1 MRAGN
6 RSFAVFGSLFFQFSA
21 FSVDFSRRALG
32 QRDEHRHHQNGSK
45 AEKILPREA
54 RVQPER
60 RAQRRADRLGAGEQ
74 ACAHA
79 ADVAHALQIK
89 RECKRRADNGDFQRA
104 ECHRGVERDRNPPR
118 LREHEQ
124 HHAADEHPAARA
136 DAHGIAPKQVARQE
150 RIEHQRHRRAQA
162 PEERLRRERER
173 GQAAMGRK
181 QKSAEEREHE
191 RDALAPRRQAAR
203 TQAHPKQNECLPH
216 ILQHCGGRTVGVT
229 DGCEVGILA
238 GHQSA
243 DGEEHEPQRV
253 APVRP
258 NGPKLRAVPYERAA
272 EQHHAGQKHPHHGQP
287 SAVHALTGEE
297 ILSHR
302 TGRAPAHAAERRAQK
317 AAQRPLFFVHTRPP
331 AIIFAHCSRPC
342 AAFQAPCASLH
353 IFPPRVA

>member
-1 MRAGN
+1 MSTAITRMAAKPR
-6 RSFAVFGSLFFQFSA
+6 RSCHAKLVCS
-21 FSVDFSRRALG
+21 
-32 QRDEHRHHQNGSK
+32 
-45 AEKILPREA
+45 
-54 RVQPER
+54 PER

-89 RECKRRADNGDFQRA
+89 RECKRRADNGDLQRA
-104 ECHRGVERDRNPPR
+104 ERHRGVERDRNPPR

-136 DAHGIAPKQVARQE
+136 DTHGIAPKQIARQE

-173 GQAAMGRK
+173 GQAAVGRK

-203 TQAHPKQNECLPH
+203 TRHTQSKMSACPIYCSTV
-216 ILQHCGGRTVGVT
+216 GGRAVGVA
-229 DGCEVGILA
+229 DGGEVGILA

-253 APVRP
+253 APV
-258 NGPKLRAVPYERAA
+258 
-272 EQHHAGQKHPHHGQP
+272 
-287 SAVHALTGEE
+287 
-297 ILSHR
+297 
-302 TGRAPAHAAERRAQK
+302 
-317 AAQRPLFFVHTRPP
+317 
-331 AIIFAHCSRPC
+331 
-342 AAFQAPCASLH
+342 
-353 IFPPRVA
+353 